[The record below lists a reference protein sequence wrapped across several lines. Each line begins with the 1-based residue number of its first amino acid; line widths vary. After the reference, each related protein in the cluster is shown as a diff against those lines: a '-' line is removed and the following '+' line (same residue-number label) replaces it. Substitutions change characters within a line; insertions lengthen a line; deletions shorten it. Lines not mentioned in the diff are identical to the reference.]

1 MIDCPPDSTA
11 SSRKTPTLIAM
22 RTRVSMGTAF
32 VMELA
37 VYTFWAPAF
46 VHSGQW
52 NPTEAW
58 CMQRGQIGRSHR
70 WQTTPAGVSGWR

>member
-1 MIDCPPDSTA
+1 
-11 SSRKTPTLIAM
+11 
-22 RTRVSMGTAF
+22 MGTAF
-32 VMELA
+32 VMALA

-52 NPTEAW
+52 NPTDAW
-58 CMQRGQIGRSHR
+58 CMQRGQIGRSQR